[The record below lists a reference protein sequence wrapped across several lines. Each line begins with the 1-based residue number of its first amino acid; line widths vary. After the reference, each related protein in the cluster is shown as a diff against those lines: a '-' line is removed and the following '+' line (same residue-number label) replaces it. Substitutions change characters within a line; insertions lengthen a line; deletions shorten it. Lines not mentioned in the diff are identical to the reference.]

1 MTSEAHRHQ
10 GLETDQRQRPSS
22 RQRTGTRRV
31 LVPIACTLVLL
42 GTQLSAK
49 PPTAPAPA
57 NSAHS
62 AELTTLAQIEALT
75 IEQAAKGLRAQ
86 VEATVTFFD
95 GTRELLIVQEGGRG
109 LFVGGPYHAALHPG
123 DRVRIAGRTA
133 SGEFAPT
140 LEQVSGIEV
149 LGAGSMPMPALPSA
163 EDLWAGR
170 LANVLVELHAR
181 VLSVQS
187 HDSLWPDK
195 PALMSMLQLEMGG
208 TRLRALVDDSSSAKL
223 EHLIG
228 AMVRLRGVNGTL
240 ANKQHQFLSPLLFIS
255 SFGDMLLDKSASP
268 DTTAKPI
275 TPISSILSY
284 RPGGL
289 LLGRVKVRGEVIFSD
304 PALGTYIQDAHS
316 GVLVEGG
323 IPETVSSGKGVEVV
337 GSPVASPEGVALHDV
352 IVKPVPFPTPIQA
365 EPVSPER
372 LLDGKWQSKL
382 VQVEG
387 QLTDLAQ
394 VGLWDQL
401 TLRTKS
407 DVFTAQ
413 LRRPAKPTVADW
425 KPGSTLRLTGV
436 CQLKWDAVGIRP
448 LGFSILL
455 RSPGDVVVIGRPA
468 WQANFPWLGIGSSV
482 GVLLTVAFVWAG
494 SLRERVRA
502 QTTELRQAKERAEA
516 ASQAKSEFLANMSH
530 EIRTPLNGV
539 IGMTGLLLEEQLPAR
554 HREWAEAA
562 RVSGEALL
570 ALINDILDLG
580 KIEAGKLTIENV
592 PFDLRT
598 TVTEAITLLQPRA
611 AAKLLALTVEFPSE
625 MPTWVTGDPTRVR
638 QILLNYLGNAIK
650 FTATGNVRVEM
661 RARRRPDNTYVVR
674 LAVRDTG
681 PGIPLAAQ
689 ERLFSNFEQAD
700 SSTTRR
706 HGGTGLGLAISRQ
719 LAELMG
725 GTVGVESTPGCG
737 SMFWADLPFAPATEP
752 QAVEPARKAV
762 APPREP
768 GEVVRVLLAEDNIIN
783 AKLATR
789 LLQNLGLQVD
799 LARNGAE
806 AVARS
811 TDRAYHA
818 IFMDCQMP
826 EMDGYTATR
835 LIRKAQSKSSR
846 VPIIALTANA
856 MSGDREH
863 CLAAGMDDYL
873 TKPIQS
879 KELARLVDQ
888 WLPEVGSQVAVSA
901 Q

>member
-10 GLETDQRQRPSS
+10 GLETDQRQRSTLA
-22 RQRTGTRRV
+22 QRTGSNRV
-31 LVPIACTLVLL
+31 LVRIA
-42 GTQLSAK
+42 GTFALLSALLSAQG
-49 PPTAPAPA
+49 PPAPG
-57 NSAHS
+57 NFSHS
-62 AELTTLAQIEALT
+62 AQLTTLAQIEALT
-75 IEQAAKGLRAQ
+75 GDQAAKGLSVQ

-95 GTRELLIVQEGGRG
+95 GPHKMLIVQEGGSG
-109 LFVGGPYHAALHPG
+109 LFVAGPYHVALHPG

-133 SGEFAPT
+133 QGDFAPI
-140 LEQVSGIEV
+140 LDQVSSTQVIQ
-149 LGAGSMPMPALPSA
+149 AGSMPPPALPSA

-170 LANVLVELHAR
+170 LENIRIELHAR

-187 HDSLWPDK
+187 NNSLWPDA
-195 PALMSMLQLEMGG
+195 PAPMSVLQLEIGG
-208 TRLRALVDDSSSAKL
+208 TQLRALVDSSSADL
-223 EHLIG
+223 EHLVG
-228 AMVRLRGVNGTL
+228 AMVRLHGVNGTL
-240 ANKQHQFLSPLLFIS
+240 ANKQHQFLGPLLFVS
-255 SFGDMLLDKSASP
+255 NFRDVLVDKAAFS
-268 DTTAKPI
+268 DTAPKPV
-275 TPISSILSY
+275 TPISKLLSY
-284 RPGGL
+284 QPGGL
-289 LLGRVKVRGEVIFSD
+289 VLGRVKVRGEITFAD
-304 PALGTYIQDAHS
+304 PALGTYIQDTHS
-316 GVLVEGG
+316 GVRVEGG
-323 IPETVSSGKGVEVV
+323 IPESIRAGKGVEVV
-337 GSPVASPEGVALHDV
+337 GSPVASGEGIALHDV
-352 IVKPVPFPTPIQA
+352 VAKPVVFPTPILA
-365 EPVSPER
+365 EPVSAER
-372 LLDGKWQSKL
+372 LLDEKWQSKL

-394 VGLWDQL
+394 VGAWDQL

-413 LRRPAKPTVADW
+413 LRRLAKQAKADW

-448 LGFSILL
+448 LGFSLLL
-455 RSPGDVVVIGRPA
+455 RSPDDVVVVGRPA
-468 WQANFPWLGIGSSV
+468 WQASFPWLGMGSSI
-482 GVLLTVAFVWAG
+482 GVLLAVALVWAG
-494 SLRERVRA
+494 SLRGRVRA

-539 IGMTGLLLEEQLPAR
+539 IGMTGLLLDEQLPAR

-580 KIEAGKLTIENV
+580 KIEAGKLTVENV
-592 PFDLRT
+592 PFDLRA

-625 MPTWVTGDPTRVR
+625 MPIWVTGDPTRVR

-811 TDRAYHA
+811 ADRAYHA